1 MTVMSLQD
9 VGLDYPIASPDSLS
23 IKRIVINLLRGRK
36 TVTPTIRALNGLNIT
51 LNEGEC
57 IGLYGTNG
65 AGKSSL
71 LRVMAGIYP
80 PSTGEIRRKGSVT
93 SLLGLGLGA
102 NIELSAE
109 DNIRLLL
116 RFEGIDPDPEMIE
129 SIWAFTELDRKF
141 LKLSLR
147 YFSTGMMMRLFFGV
161 STSAKPEILLMD
173 EWLSVVDEKFMHKA
187 ESRLRSFVG
196 QARGVV
202 LASHNIHLL
211 REVCTRIVYLDAGEI
226 VREEVIER
234 EEVIL

>member
-1 MTVMSLQD
+1 MTVMTLRN
-9 VGLDYPIASPDSLS
+9 VGLDYPIASPESLS
-23 IKRIVINLLRGRK
+23 IKRIAIDLLRGRR
-36 TVTPTIRALNGLNIT
+36 TVMPTIRALQGLDIT

-57 IGLYGTNG
+57 IGLYGSNG

-71 LRVMAGIYP
+71 LKVMAGIYP
-80 PSTGEIRRKGSVT
+80 PSTGEIHRAGTVT

-102 NIELSAE
+102 NVELSAE

-129 SIWAFTELDRKF
+129 SIWTFTELDRKF

-187 ESRLRSFVG
+187 EARLRSFVG

-211 REVCTRIVYLDAGEI
+211 REVCTRIFYLNAGE
-226 VREEVIER
+226 IER
-234 EEVIL
+234 EEIIS